1 MERLDF
7 SESVPYSAIEAAI
20 HMNRYLSAKNYVSG
34 KRVLDVACGEG
45 YGSKL
50 LKDWG
55 AKEVV
60 GVDISGEAIAKAK
73 ETFGTQ
79 GGITFLQH
87 TCETLPF
94 DADSFD
100 VIVSFETIEHVDNP
114 ERFLREIARVL
125 RFNGTAVIS
134 CPNDYAYEEHVE
146 NFTNPYHKHRW
157 RFFEFKDL
165 CEKFLGNGETWFMGF
180 ALNGYCNLPISSC
193 GDLVCE
199 NSDLSNETSLTHL
212 VLPEHQIEGNN
223 CQYYLGIWNICPPF
237 SFTASVVPKIS
248 IEKPPFLFSST
259 SDAASPAYNCYI
271 SLCQQLSEYKESLTS
286 IKQKNYGERVK
297 HERTI
302 QLLTV
307 ANEEKAYL
315 WKRIDTMLPDYEYMQ
330 YLKGTKAFKA
340 IKLFWRLKDS
350 VKCFFHIQ

>member
-180 ALNGYCNLPISSC
+180 ALNGFTNIPLEACTFPEQDTRPQNMLGMMNYSTPSQVLSV
-193 GDLVCE
+193 D
-199 NSDLSNETSLTHL
+199 SDRFLNYW
-212 VLPEHQIEGNN
+212 NAN
-223 CQYYLGIWNICPPF
+223 YYLGVWNGIPDQRQAVLFARETFVDPADHAWVDIQDAYAANRQVRDENEELLQKCH
-237 SFTASVVPKIS
+237 VLQ
-248 IEKPPFLFSST
+248 IEKER
-259 SDAASPAYNCYI
+259 I
-271 SLCQQLSEYKESLTS
+271 SHLLQLAQKE
-286 IKQKNYGERVK
+286 KE
-297 HERTI
+297 
-302 QLLTV
+302 
-307 ANEEKAYL
+307 YL
-315 WKRIDTMLPDYEYMQ
+315 WKRIDGMMPDYDYFQ
-330 YLKGTKAFKA
+330 LLKGYKAYKLIQLYYK
-340 IKLFWRLKDS
+340 IKNKVKRLLGK
-350 VKCFFHIQ
+350 